1 MNNCVISLFGVIYVI
16 SRFSD
21 IFGNMNNIDDEDD
34 EDYDALMN
42 CSSPA
47 TATATTASNTN
58 SSSQQQSAT
67 SKPLYTTGLLIE
79 PNLIR
84 EESKPAGLKNI
95 GNTCWFNSIIQ
106 AFFHLPKFRNVIL
119 SFKFDQYQ
127 IDKLDDN
134 VITISISTY
143 TILRR

>member
-1 MNNCVISLFGVIYVI
+1 MIVLWLIYAI

-67 SKPLYTTGLLIE
+67 SCKPLYTTGLIIE

-84 EESKPAGLKNI
+84 EESRPAGLKNI

-106 AFFHLPKFRNVIL
+106 AFFHLPKLRNIIL

-127 IDKLDDN
+127 IDKLDDK
-134 VITISISTY
+134 VIAISISTY
-143 TILRR
+143 IILRRWLM

>member
-1 MNNCVISLFGVIYVI
+1 MVLWLIYAI

-47 TATATTASNTN
+47 TATATTTSNTN

-67 SKPLYTTGLLIE
+67 SCKPLNTTGLIIE

-84 EESKPAGLKNI
+84 EESNPAGLKNI

-106 AFFHLPKFRNVIL
+106 SFFHLPKFRNIIL

-134 VITISISTY
+134 VITISISTF
-143 TILRR
+143 TILRRWLM